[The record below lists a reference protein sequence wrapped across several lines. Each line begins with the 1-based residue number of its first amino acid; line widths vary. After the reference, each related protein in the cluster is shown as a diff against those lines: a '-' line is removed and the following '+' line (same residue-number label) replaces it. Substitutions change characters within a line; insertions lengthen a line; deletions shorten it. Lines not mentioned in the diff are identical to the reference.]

1 MWGKVI
7 GMFCLKGLLLRM
19 IAVINIRSIESLN
32 IQRLRMYDK

>member
-7 GMFCLKGLLLRM
+7 GMFCLEGPLLRI
-19 IAVINIRSIESLN
+19 IAVINIRPIESLD